1 MARQL
6 ADEPQAGAHGFA
18 PERALI
24 FSVCF
29 GLVVVIG
36 VLPGLVVWLLYPL
49 PPLAAGLAGRRR

>member
-1 MARQL
+1 VVSL
-6 ADEPQAGAHGFA
+6 LGAHGLA

-29 GLVVVIG
+29 GLVAVIG

-49 PPLAAGLAGRRR
+49 PRLAAGMAGRRR